1 MTRQLEIERT
11 QFGNEH
17 RVALRGQIDE
27 NADLLPLAE
36 GIEDRVRI
44 DLAEVT
50 FVNSLGLRE
59 WIRLLMA
66 LQERSVEVV
75 LQRCSEPMVH
85 QLSMV
90 VAAQTNAMVESFFC
104 PFECDTCGHAASVC
118 VDVGSNI
125 EALRRLEVPPQP
137 CPECGAPMELNELPE
152 RYLLFLETA
161 E

>member
-1 MTRQLEIERT
+1 MARRLEIERT

-27 NADLLPLAE
+27 NAELQPLASD
-36 GIEDRVRI
+36 IDDRVRI
-44 DLAEVT
+44 DLAEVS

-75 LQRCSEPMVH
+75 LQRCSESMVH
-85 QLSMV
+85 QMSMV
-90 VAAQTNAMVESFFC
+90 VAAQTHASVESFFC
-104 PFECDTCGHAASVC
+104 PFECDECGHAASVC
-118 VDVGSNI
+118 IDVATNE

-137 CPECGAPMELNELPE
+137 CPECGAPMQLNELPE
-152 RYLLFLETA
+152 RYLLFLEA
-161 E
+161 PA